1 MTREVGS
8 AAPDITVQGAARLI
22 VRRSGTMRSMLE
34 QKPTEPEA
42 HGTRSPRNQKPT
54 EPEALS
60 DVTNSKRAAEDDIR
74 RRFGLTQPAYWIARL
89 VEILPI
95 VRSALYEAI
104 KRG

>member
-8 AAPDITVQGAARLI
+8 AAPDIKVQGAARLI

-34 QKPTEPEA
+34 
-42 HGTRSPRNQKPT
+42 QKPT